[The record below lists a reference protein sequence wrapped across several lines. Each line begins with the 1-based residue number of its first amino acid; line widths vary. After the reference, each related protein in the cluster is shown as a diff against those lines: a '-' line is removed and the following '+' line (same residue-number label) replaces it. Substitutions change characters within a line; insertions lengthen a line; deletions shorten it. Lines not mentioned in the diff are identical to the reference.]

1 MSSKPPARARS
12 AFQFYQA
19 AELSAV
25 KREQRELSA
34 AARRAHASECALARA
49 SGARPPPTPPPPAP
63 PGMGAAMG
71 ELSRR
76 WKALD
81 ITGRRSYVDRAEAD
95 LERYSSECRAADAEA

>member
-19 AELSAV
+19 SELAAA
-25 KREQRELSA
+25 KRELSA
-34 AARRAHASECALARA
+34 AALRDSRRAHISECALARA
-49 SGARPPPTPPPPAP
+49 SGARPPPTPPPPAA

-81 ITGRRSYVDRAEAD
+81 STGRRSYVDRAEAD
-95 LERYSSECRAADAEA
+95 